1 MPLPFQSLDIFH
13 LDVLMDSPPILALV
27 PGRQVCTT
35 VQRTGREIVLTAF
48 LQCKLCAS
56 KIREWLTGFH
66 GVEGAEPDINYSQ
79 VAIKGSCCDTH
90 ELVEYI
96 KHRTKIRALN
106 ENDIGGEVNE
116 ENPSAALKFEMV
128 DGS

>member
-1 MPLPFQSLDIFH
+1 MYAPYMLWMFSNK
-13 LDVLMDSPPILALV
+13 
-27 PGRQVCTT
+27 

-56 KIREWLTGFH
+56 KIREWLTGFQ

-90 ELVEYI
+90 ELVE
-96 KHRTKIRALN
+96 A
-106 ENDIGGEVNE
+106 ENQ
-116 ENPSAALKFEMV
+116 NPRLE
-128 DGS
+128 